1 MADVLLGRLRK
12 TLQEH
17 SKGVTALAYSPHERA
32 DKAKVRGAVLKALV
46 SDFHGMTRGKISG
59 YVGIELGMA
68 IDGKKDLAYLLSV
81 MRDDGL
87 IRAEKLTWF
96 IAEKGKEIA
105 DAAKV
110 GSFLSLSLFC
120 VHHSLLRSQR
130 SGERKRISLRRGNS

>member
-1 MADVLLGRLRK
+1 M
-12 TLQEH
+12 
-17 SKGVTALAYSPHERA
+17 TALAYSPHERV
-32 DKAKVRGAVLKALV
+32 DKAQVRGAVLKALV
-46 SDFHGMTRGKISG
+46 SDSHGMTRGKIVG

-68 IDGKKDLAYLLSV
+68 IDGTKDLQRLLPE
-81 MRDDGL
+81 MRGDGL
-87 IRAEKLTWF
+87 IRSDKTTWF